1 MRQGNNQRR
10 GRGRS
15 GRRSNVPLRAQTFE
29 STGPEGRVRGN
40 PTQVYEKYSQLARDT
55 QMAGDRVLAE
65 SFQQHAEHYYRI
77 LNESMDPGQ
86 QRTQPRQNNNDDADY
101 GDGESDQEDTRD
113 SQDNG
118 GGRNG
123 NRRGNGRSRSERAAN
138 AAQEEGAA
146 DNSGDDGQAGSGQSD
161 EAPAS
166 DGPARPR
173 RKPAARSRSNSS
185 DNADEANQAPNHQ
198 TAGNDAQADSQDAAS
213 EKTGSEKSGKSSTG
227 ARRGRPRKKPE
238 ASADS
243 GNAETAK
250 SDSGND
256 EDAGLLKIL
265 GESPREESGDKQ
277 NTETSGEGGE
287 QQAER
292 PKARRRR
299 TPKSEEPS
307 GDSGLVTS

>member
-86 QRTQPRQNNNDDADY
+86 QRTQPRQNTNDDADY
-101 GDGESDQEDTRD
+101 GDGESDQGDTRD

-138 AAQEEGAA
+138 AAQEDGGS
-146 DNSGDDGQAGSGQSD
+146 DSSGDDGQAGSGQSD
-161 EAPAS
+161 EAPVS
-166 DGPARPR
+166 DSPARPR

-185 DNADEANQAPNHQ
+185 DNADEANQTTGDN
-198 TAGNDAQADSQDAAS
+198 AQADSQDPAN
-213 EKTGSEKSGKSSTG
+213 EKTGSEKSGRSSAGTG

-243 GNAETAK
+243 GNAETVK

-265 GESPREESGDKQ
+265 GESPREENKDKQ
-277 NTETSGEGGE
+277 DTDNSGQGGTSRPNGPSHAAGG
-287 QQAER
+287 R
-292 PKARRRR
+292 ARARS
-299 TPKSEEPS
+299 PVGIPVS
-307 GDSGLVTS
+307 